1 MSQPTT
7 RFSPFMLIGLMATIF
22 LIPLIRGSDGEPL
35 ALETLAVGHDRP
47 QNKLNKI
54 RKWKVKK
61 AVRGND
67 VRDEENREYA
77 GDPTAAEEQGMI
89 PDQPDDSG
97 DVYEMEQMA
106 QWHDEHDA
114 IDEIA

>member
-1 MSQPTT
+1 M
-7 RFSPFMLIGLMATIF
+7 FIGLMATIF

-89 PDQPDDSG
+89 PDRQMTVVMYTKWSRWLSG
-97 DVYEMEQMA
+97 MMSMMLSTKLLNGESLSL
-106 QWHDEHDA
+106 
-114 IDEIA
+114 